1 MHGLLR
7 LISVEVFVLEL
18 IFLWN
23 IWDMILITFEHI
35 QKGEKEWIR

>member
-1 MHGLLR
+1 VAR
-7 LISVEVFVLEL
+7 YINTK
-18 IFLWN
+18 N